1 VVFPS
6 IVDVTRYDYQD
17 QIFRQAAGTD
27 NTLTVSGGSEKTRY
41 YASIN
46 AYNNQGIINNTDFTR
61 LSGRI
66 RLDHQVNNWL
76 SFSTGL
82 TYANS
87 KTNELP
93 NGNVFFSPINSINI
107 TNNIFNLGALDA
119 SGNYQAVERLSRIN
133 PLDIINRIKNSQL
146 TNRLLGNVE
155 IKLTPIKDL
164 VLTYTVGMDNANQL
178 GRNYSPIYTY
188 AVNPL
193 YFNKGYVANNTATTL
208 LINSDITAAYS
219 KTFGK
224 FSSNTVAGYNFQ
236 RSREQVTITEGRD
249 LAPFVTTVNGATVV
263 LPPRLSDVG
272 SDVEGGFLQETFG
285 YDNKAFL
292 TLAGRVDASSR
303 YPVDTRQNFYPK
315 VGFSYIPS
323 QEAYWDKLR
332 DAIPAFKLRASWGQS
347 GNLTG
352 FGAFDRFNRF
362 STPSFNGVTA
372 ISANSSVADQNVKV
386 EKNEELEFG
395 ADISLWK
402 DFARVGVTY
411 YKQTVNDLL
420 LNVTTAPSQGGTSIK
435 TNVGTLENKGLE
447 ITLGITAFKNSKA
460 NLEIF
465 GTYSKNDNM
474 VTKLPFGLTAISSPL
489 GAPVFIM
496 QGAPVGVFYGSFYA
510 RDASGNILNRS
521 IKVNGVPTQL
531 PQIERGAAQN
541 VQTPLVY
548 NGYRDAN
555 GQPVIT
561 GANSQA
567 QRKIIG
573 NPNPRNIWSAGL
585 NFTYEKLTFSTLL
598 DAVSGVEIFNAD
610 KRTRNNVGI
619 GYISEQELKG
629 EVPRGTV
636 AALAG
641 IEEFRIDDGSFV
653 KLREM
658 SLAYNFGKLFKGVS
672 DVQLTVSGRNL
683 ISWDNYFGYDPE
695 TTSGG
700 QSSVLR
706 GTDFGNVPIPRS
718 YNIALKAN
726 F

>member
-1 VVFPS
+1 
-6 IVDVTRYDYQD
+6 
-17 QIFRQAAGTD
+17 
-27 NTLTVSGGSEKTRY
+27 
-41 YASIN
+41 
-46 AYNNQGIINNTDFTR
+46 
-61 LSGRI
+61 
-66 RLDHQVNNWL
+66 
-76 SFSTGL
+76 
-82 TYANS
+82 
-87 KTNELP
+87 
-93 NGNVFFSPINSINI
+93 
-107 TNNIFNLGALDA
+107 
-119 SGNYQAVERLSRIN
+119 
-133 PLDIINRIKNSQL
+133 
-146 TNRLLGNVE
+146 
-155 IKLTPIKDL
+155 
-164 VLTYTVGMDNANQL
+164 
-178 GRNYSPIYTY
+178 
-188 AVNPL
+188 
-193 YFNKGYVANNTATTL
+193 
-208 LINSDITAAYS
+208 
-219 KTFGK
+219 
-224 FSSNTVAGYNFQ
+224 
-236 RSREQVTITEGRD
+236 
-249 LAPFVTTVNGATVV
+249 
-263 LPPRLSDVG
+263 
-272 SDVEGGFLQETFG
+272 
-285 YDNKAFL
+285 
-292 TLAGRVDASSR
+292 
-303 YPVDTRQNFYPK
+303 
-315 VGFSYIPS
+315 
-323 QEAYWDKLR
+323 
-332 DAIPAFKLRASWGQS
+332 
-347 GNLTG
+347 
-352 FGAFDRFNRF
+352 
-362 STPSFNGVTA
+362 
-372 ISANSSVADQNVKV
+372 
-386 EKNEELEFG
+386 
-395 ADISLWK
+395 
-402 DFARVGVTY
+402 
-411 YKQTVNDLL
+411 
-420 LNVTTAPSQGGTSIK
+420 
-435 TNVGTLENKGLE
+435 
-447 ITLGITAFKNSKA
+447 
-460 NLEIF
+460 
-465 GTYSKNDNM
+465 M